1 MQFLILL
8 LDWVVEPLVKDAK
21 TIETG
26 TQTTNSEFSKLK
38 QEFDK
43 VNKAAIEQNSPTDAI
58 NLIDDI
64 WIEDSLFDTY
74 DTEAIKNISK
84 EMIDIVEPIETIT
97 VTDDNAKFN
106 SIETITIEDNIDIL
120 LDADIAIDALKK
132 VKIVTTNSNQ
142 LRLASNRIKKK
153 YLCQKLRE
161 ILKNA
166 NKKTAD

>member
-106 SIETITIEDNIDIL
+106 PIETITIEDNIDIL

-132 VKIVTTNSNQ
+132 VKIITTNSNQ

-166 NKKTAD
+166 NKKTDD

>member
-106 SIETITIEDNIDIL
+106 PIETITIEDNIDIL

-132 VKIVTTNSNQ
+132 VKIITTNSNQ

-153 YLCQKLRE
+153 YLCQKLRG

>member
-106 SIETITIEDNIDIL
+106 PIETITIEDNIDIL
-120 LDADIAIDALKK
+120 LDADIAIDTLKK
-132 VKIVTTNSNQ
+132 VKIITTNSNQ

>member
-74 DTEAIKNISK
+74 DAEAIKNISK

-106 SIETITIEDNIDIL
+106 PIETITIEDNIDIL

-132 VKIVTTNSNQ
+132 VKIITTNSNQ

>member
-106 SIETITIEDNIDIL
+106 PIETITIEDNIDIL

-132 VKIVTTNSNQ
+132 VKITTNSNQ

>member
-74 DTEAIKNISK
+74 DKEAIKNISK

-106 SIETITIEDNIDIL
+106 PIETITIEDNIDIL

-132 VKIVTTNSNQ
+132 VKIITTNSNQ

>member
-106 SIETITIEDNIDIL
+106 PIETITIEDNTDIL
-120 LDADIAIDALKK
+120 LDADIAIGALKK
-132 VKIVTTNSNQ
+132 VKIITTNSNQ

>member
-106 SIETITIEDNIDIL
+106 PIETITIEDNIDIL

-132 VKIVTTNSNQ
+132 VKIITTNSNQ

>member
-84 EMIDIVEPIETIT
+84 EMIDIVEPMETIT

-106 SIETITIEDNIDIL
+106 PIETITIEDNIDIL

-132 VKIVTTNSNQ
+132 VKIITTNSNQ

-166 NKKTAD
+166 NKKTDD

>member
-106 SIETITIEDNIDIL
+106 PIETITIEDNIDIL

-132 VKIVTTNSNQ
+132 VKIITTNSNQ

-161 ILKNA
+161 ILKNG

>member
-64 WIEDSLFDTY
+64 WIEDSLFDNY

-106 SIETITIEDNIDIL
+106 PIETITIEDNIDIL

-132 VKIVTTNSNQ
+132 VKIITTNSNQ

>member
-142 LRLASNRIKKK
+142 LRLASNRIKKN